1 MIRKTTK
8 AIIKDWHPTPEEEE
22 IIRATDSTAD
32 WLTHLP
38 SDILRQY
45 RGKWIAAKD
54 CQIVASGDTME
65 DLYKNLGDIDQDRI
79 VVARLE
85 RPGRIVYR

>member
-8 AIIKDWHPTPEEEE
+8 VLIKDWHPTPEEE

-65 DLYKNLGDIDQDRI
+65 ELYRNLGNVDQDKI

-85 RPGRIVYR
+85 KPGQIVYR